1 VGEASKHRA
10 PSGRIAAILQSLK
23 NYRNGNLLVTMG
35 LRETKKLATRQQL
48 ADVAMRLFVARGFER
63 VTVAEVAAEAGV
75 SEKTVFNYF
84 PTKEDLFFDEVP
96 ERARVLAETIRGRP
110 PGESVVAALRRLQV
124 SECGRLCSPGFAT
137 FARII
142 EESPALQAKE
152 LEVMSLFAQAVA
164 DALVEEG
171 VDERDARIAAGLLVS
186 VHRQFFRA
194 ARAQAL
200 AGRHGPAAVRRLRGD
215 LERAY
220 ALLEHGLGD
229 LEAHARTDRRGGR
242 KSSLESVRSRS

>member
-1 VGEASKHRA
+1 
-10 PSGRIAAILQSLK
+10 
-23 NYRNGNLLVTMG
+23 MG
-35 LRETKKLATRQQL
+35 LRETKKLATRQQI
-48 ADVAMRLFVARGFER
+48 ADVAMRLFSARGFER

-84 PTKEDLFFDEVP
+84 PTKEDLFYDEVP
-96 ERARVLAETIRGRP
+96 ERARALADAIRSRP
-110 PGESVVAALRRLQV
+110 PGESVVVALRRLQV

-142 EESPALQAKE
+142 EESQALRAKE
-152 LEVMSLFAQAVA
+152 LEIMSFFAQTVA
-164 DALVEEG
+164 DTLVEEG
-171 VDERDARIAAGLLVS
+171 VDVRDARIAAGLLVS
-186 VHRQFFRA
+186 VHRQFFRT

-220 ALLEHGLGD
+220 ALLEHGLGG
-229 LEAHARTDRRGGR
+229 LEAHARSDRGAAR
-242 KSSLESVRSRS
+242 KSSAGSVRSGS